1 MRKIILKLCRDPI
14 KEHLDFYIDWG
25 LCVFS
30 LKKIAELPVFK
41 CEHDGVPYTVTI
53 EWVQIMEKHDKD
65 HLNFMKIFFNSMM
78 RSLKFENIGPKA
90 FNSAN
95 AHSLDAHKI
104 KVWPGFDSRLILKEG
119 GALLNVDVCFKVI
132 RTDTVLKYLQELT
145 KNAERNKKDPAEYVN
160 ENLAGCTVVTRYNQ
174 KTYKIDRVDFA

>member
-1 MRKIILKLCRDPI
+1 
-14 KEHLDFYIDWG
+14 
-25 LCVFS
+25 
-30 LKKIAELPVFK
+30 
-41 CEHDGVPYTVTI
+41 
-53 EWVQIMEKHDKD
+53 MEKHDKD

-132 RTDTVLKYLQELT
+132 RTDTVFKYLQELT
-145 KNAERNKKDPAEYVN
+145 KNAGRNNKDPQEYVN
-160 ENLAGCTVVTRYNQ
+160 DNLAGCTVVTRYNQ